1 MKIKIIEKSYDDVMA
16 LPQEKHRN
24 PVKPNIFFRTL
35 LKVVSI
41 PGLVSADFECK
52 RIGMERLSKKEPCLY
67 LMNHSSFID
76 LEIAAGILYPRPFNI
91 VATTDGFVGKNWL
104 MRQIGCIPT
113 KKFVL
118 DLTLIRDIRRALKT
132 NKSSVLMFP
141 EAGYSFDGTST
152 VLPEALGKFVKMIG
166 VPVIMITTYG
176 AFTRQPLYNDLHK
189 RDVKVTAEMKY
200 LLSANEIADLDSDT
214 IGKKINECFAFD
226 GFKWQ
231 QENKIKVDNSDRAD
245 KLNRLLYKCPSC
257 LADGEMLG
265 EGTRLVC
272 KKCGK
277 EYELDEY
284 GYMKAIN
291 GETEFSHIPDWYEW
305 ERECVRQEL
314 VEDKYSLDL
323 PVDICMAVDTK
334 HIYHVGE
341 GRLRHNKEGFFLE
354 GCDGKLNYH
363 HTPIT
368 SYTICSDFNFYEI
381 GDVISFGNS
390 KALYYCFPKTDR
402 DVVAKARLAT
412 EELYK
417 IVSAEKKAKA
427 ELKKR
432 EREEKSLKA

>member
-1 MKIKIIEKSYDDVMA
+1 MKIKLTEKSYDEIMA
-16 LPQEKHRN
+16 LPEEKHRK
-24 PVKPNIFFRTL
+24 PIKPNMFFRTL
-35 LKVVSI
+35 LKLVSV
-41 PGLVSADFECK
+41 PGLLSAKFECK
-52 RIGMERLSKKEPCLY
+52 KIDMERLGKNEACLY

-76 LEIAAGILYPRPFNI
+76 LEIVAGMLYPRPFNI

-118 DLTLIRDIRRALKT
+118 DLTLIRDIKYALKH
-132 NKSSVLMFP
+132 NGSSVLMFP
-141 EAGYSFDGTST
+141 EAGYSFDGKTT
-152 VLPEALGKFVKMIG
+152 VLPESLAKFVKMLG
-166 VPVIMITTYG
+166 VSVVMINTYG

-189 RDVKVTAEMKY
+189 RDVNVSAEMRY
-200 LLSANEIADLDSDT
+200 LFSADEIKALDVEVIDA
-214 IGKKINECFAFD
+214 KINECFAFD

-231 QENKIKVDNSDRAD
+231 QENRIKVDSADRAD

-257 LADGEMLG
+257 LAEGETSG

-277 EYELDEY
+277 TYELDEY
-284 GYMKAIN
+284 GFMKALE
-291 GETEFSHIPDWYEW
+291 GETEFPHIPDWYEW
-305 ERECVRQEL
+305 ERECVRKEL
-314 VEDKYSLDL
+314 LEDKYNLDI

-334 HIYHVGE
+334 RIYRVGE
-341 GRLRHNKEGFFLE
+341 GRLIHNKEGIFLE

-390 KALYYCFPKTDR
+390 KALYYCFPKTEG
-402 DVVAKARLAT
+402 DVVAKARLAA

-417 IVSAEKKAKA
+417 IVYAEKKAKA
-427 ELKKR
+427 EQKKR
-432 EREEKSLKA
+432 ERETKAVKA